1 MKNALWYFIL
11 GLPEV
16 NGFLIRT
23 ESGEKSIPMQ
33 ISYAADLLYYAALN
47 LSHF

>member
-1 MKNALWYFIL
+1 MHYGIIL

-23 ESGEKSIPMQ
+23 ESGEKKYSNAKFLCCRFVVLCC
-33 ISYAADLLYYAALN
+33 S
-47 LSHF
+47 